1 MLILTSDKIQCWQ
14 AFYKLN
20 GGEKQ
25 CYAMARLRTNAQ
37 DYATLYNTV
46 N

>member
-25 CYAMARLRTNAQ
+25 CYAMARLRTN
-37 DYATLYNTV
+37 YAALYNTV